1 MTATRFEHD
10 NYYEYDLREPP
21 RKIIHPDRVKT
32 NKSLATTD
40 NWTNIP
46 FYPTAE
52 KKREMIQQYGQAKA
66 EEIIEYSYNNSTD
79 PTKPVMPPASNSPSP
94 FAQKY
99 LSNVNQPK
107 QNPVTVTVNQGYIPN
122 VNKYS
127 PAYARIIG
135 AKPKATASANIRLG
149 GLY

>member
-1 MTATRFEHD
+1 
-10 NYYEYDLREPP
+10 
-21 RKIIHPDRVKT
+21 
-32 NKSLATTD
+32 
-40 NWTNIP
+40 
-46 FYPTAE
+46 
-52 KKREMIQQYGQAKA
+52 
-66 EEIIEYSYNNSTD
+66 
-79 PTKPVMPPASNSPSP
+79 MPPSPASPSSPSQSP